1 MKIIA
6 ISCIA
11 RSLPQLQ
18 GFMLSK
24 SFTISSI
31 KYSHRLL
38 AYYIDQLYENV
49 EVVERSKF
57 ISFIFPIKSAE
68 DALLFIN
75 AYSDRKAT
83 HNCWAYRLSSGG
95 YRFNDDGEPGGTA
108 GRPILNA
115 LESDDM
121 VDVVALVVR
130 HYGGIKLGTGGL
142 SRAYGDATKSV
153 LQLAR
158 KIEYVQKIPAI
169 CYSPIG
175 LVGKIYHV
183 MNKYPT
189 VEKVSEEI
197 SHSDGNYMEISLNID
212 MKNLENFQMTLQTV
226 SNGKI
231 KFCLLSSE

>member
-1 MKIIA
+1 
-6 ISCIA
+6 
-11 RSLPQLQ
+11 
-18 GFMLSK
+18 
-24 SFTISSI
+24 
-31 KYSHRLL
+31 
-38 AYYIDQLYENV
+38 
-49 EVVERSKF
+49 
-57 ISFIFPIKSAE
+57 
-68 DALLFIN
+68 
-75 AYSDRKAT
+75 
-83 HNCWAYRLSSGG
+83 
-95 YRFNDDGEPGGTA
+95 
-108 GRPILNA
+108 
-115 LESDDM
+115 M

-158 KIEYVQKIPAI
+158 KIEYVQKIPAK

-197 SHSDGNYMEISLNID
+197 SHSDGNYMEISFYID